1 MKRFDLTFQI
11 HDLQVKLA
19 EEGNNKDHVLSEV
32 KKLQQEL
39 SEANIKCQDMEK
51 MRNANMVLKLL
62 TY

>member
-1 MKRFDLTFQI
+1 MKRFNLIFQI

-19 EEGNNKDHVLSEV
+19 EEVNNKDHVLSEV

-62 TY
+62 IY